1 MIYVLFILLIAAIG
15 MAAYGFYTFNENT
28 CVLGSMFIII
38 FSILIGGALRCSFY
52 TKQIVKPEIEVTC
65 VNGKCDT
72 TYRYNFKNK

>member
-1 MIYVLFILLIAAIG
+1 MIYILFILLVVAIRIT
-15 MAAYGFYTFNENT
+15 AYGFYSFNENI

-38 FSILIGGALRCSFY
+38 LSILIGDGLRSAFY
-52 TKQIVKPEIEVTC
+52 TNQIIKPEIEVTC